1 MTAQRSLPALT
12 AALLGAICLGLAV
25 LLYHELNAL
34 ETSAD
39 PEMPVDARM
48 VQPLPQETTF
58 AMAPIEKFSAIIDR
72 PIFSPS
78 RRPATK
84 QPGSEEQQQ
93 RSNLALFG
101 IAISAGERIALVG
114 MERGTGLI
122 RMKKGEA
129 FSGWVLVDIERD
141 RVLLRKGSVDEALE
155 LNYGVPPSGR

>member
-1 MTAQRSLPALT
+1 
-12 AALLGAICLGLAV
+12 LAV
-25 LLYHELNAL
+25 LLYYELNAL

-39 PEMPVDARM
+39 PEKPAAARM
-48 VQPLPQETTF
+48 VQSLPRERTF
-58 AMAPIEKFSAIIDR
+58 AMAPIEKFSAIIER
-72 PIFSPS
+72 PIFSPI

-101 IAISAGERIALVG
+101 IAISAGEQIALVG
-114 MERGTGLI
+114 VEHGTGLI

-129 FSGWVLVDIERD
+129 FSGWVLVDIEGN

>member
-1 MTAQRSLPALT
+1 M
-12 AALLGAICLGLAV
+12 GLAV
-25 LLYHELNAL
+25 LLYYELNAL

-39 PEMPVDARM
+39 PEKPAAARM
-48 VQPLPQETTF
+48 VQSLPRERTF

-101 IAISAGERIALVG
+101 IAISAGEQIALVG
-114 MERGTGLI
+114 VEHGTGLI

-129 FSGWVLVDIERD
+129 FSGWVLVDIERN
-141 RVLLRKGSVDEALE
+141 RVLLRKGTVDEALE

>member
-12 AALLGAICLGLAV
+12 AALLGAICLGLAA
-25 LLYHELNAL
+25 LLYHEFNAL
-34 ETSAD
+34 ETSAN
-39 PEMPVDARM
+39 PEEPAAARM
-48 VQPLPQETTF
+48 VQPLSQEKTF

-101 IAISAGERIALVG
+101 IAISAGEQIALVG
-114 MERGTGLI
+114 VERGTGLI

-129 FSGWVLVDIERD
+129 FSGWVLVDIEGN

>member
-1 MTAQRSLPALT
+1 M
-12 AALLGAICLGLAV
+12 GLAV
-25 LLYHELNAL
+25 LLYYELNAL

-39 PEMPVDARM
+39 PEKPAAARM
-48 VQPLPQETTF
+48 VQSLPRERTF
-58 AMAPIEKFSAIIDR
+58 AMAPIEKFSAIIER
-72 PIFSPS
+72 PIFSPI

-114 MERGTGLI
+114 VERGTGLI

-129 FSGWVLVDIERD
+129 FSGWVLVDIERN
-141 RVLLRKGSVDEALE
+141 RVLLRKGTVDEALE